1 MSDQPSSNRISV
13 GGVADAGEESH
24 EAASFNAARG
34 DAEPSGE
41 ARDTNAEFS
50 PLHDGTGS
58 PDSAASEHS
67 GLKITG
73 RFGRDLDDVELDPPS
88 SPEKPRRRD
97 RVTMESESPRDEA
110 KRKIRVNEQ
119 GGQPPQQPTHDEPQT
134 SSGTH
139 PQVNP
144 APTADGR
151 ALESPTSPTTITRPG
166 AYRVLPGRPSQRA
179 TSTDSAVNMTNSDDG
194 DAAST
199 GDGTLLV
206 EANLVEDGDDARPRE
221 ALSPLVEATP
231 IRRRRQLAFLGIAV
245 ILVVAVIV
253 GLVTGFVLN
262 PPPQS
267 PVSPPTNPPTPRSG
281 DVFVQS
287 LPPYTKA
294 SLLNESSPQARALEW
309 VRNNDTV
316 PWRDE
321 RNDTSQLLS
330 RELQRFALAT
340 LYFSTNGALWS
351 ASENWLNRTSSECEW
366 KGCCCG
372 PECKQFEFD
381 PSPGEFVGNESDST
395 VLTAI
400 FMSENNLVGTLP
412 REIWLLRNLQRLDLN
427 GNTITASIPT
437 QVSDLR
443 ALVALR
449 LENVLLT
456 SSLPTQLGLMTNLL
470 DLSVGRKERDSAI
483 TGNILS
489 ELASLKALTSLHL
502 YRINLNS
509 TLPSF
514 LGELTNLESL
524 HLPGNKF
531 KSTLPS
537 ELGKLTK
544 LTSLRLDQ
552 NSLSGSI
559 PVEWGNLIALRALEL
574 WTNGLNG
581 TLPSDLGRLTRMGYF
596 SLSDNAISGRIPH
609 ELFDLTALTTLDL
622 MDNHLTSTLSTQIGL
637 LTRLYDVYLRGN
649 HLSGSIPTEIGLLS
663 DLNFLA
669 LPSNRF
675 SQTIPTQFGF
685 LTSLAYL
692 NLGNNTFTGSI
703 PSELGN
709 STALTFL
716 DLNSN
721 GLNST
726 LSSALG
732 SLSQLT
738 ELRFNRN
745 ALSGSIPSDFAR
757 LTSLD
762 PIYPIRFGTNNLTG
776 SVPDDFCRLV
786 QEKSLIVYVDCNEV
800 ECNCS
805 CECADSQSDDTY
817 GGS

>member
-1 MSDQPSSNRISV
+1 MSEQPSSAV
-13 GGVADAGEESH
+13 GGAARSGEESH
-24 EAASFNAARG
+24 ASSFGAPRGNTDRRVDATEASL
-34 DAEPSGE
+34 
-41 ARDTNAEFS
+41 EFS
-50 PLHDGTGS
+50 SRRERAGS
-58 PDSAASEHS
+58 PDSATSEQA
-67 GLKITG
+67 GLELTG
-73 RFGRDLDDVELDPPS
+73 RFGGDLEDVELDPPS
-88 SPEKPRRRD
+88 SPEKPLRRD
-97 RVTMESESPRDEA
+97 RVTMGSESPRDKA
-110 KRKIRVNEQ
+110 KRKSQKNEQ
-119 GGQPPQQPTHDEPQT
+119 GGQPPQQPTHDESRLSSDARPQPD
-134 SSGTH
+134 S
-139 PQVNP
+139 

-151 ALESPTSPTTITRPG
+151 AVETPTTPTTIARPG
-166 AYRVLPGRPSQRA
+166 AYWVHPGRPSQRA
-179 TSTDSAVNMTNSDDG
+179 TSTDSAVNMTDSDDG
-194 DAAST
+194 NAESV

-231 IRRRRQLAFLGIAV
+231 VRQRRQLALLGIAV
-245 ILVVAVIV
+245 ILVLAVIV

-262 PPPQS
+262 PPPPL
-267 PVSPPTNPPTPRSG
+267 PVFPPTNQPTPRSG

-287 LPPYTKA
+287 LPPYTRA
-294 SLLNESSPQARALEW
+294 SILNESSPQARALEW

-316 PWRDE
+316 PWRDD

-330 RELQRFALAT
+330 RKLQRFVLAT

-351 ASENWLNRTSSECEW
+351 ANENWLNRTSSECEW

-372 PECKQFEFD
+372 PECEQFEFD

-412 REIWLLRNLQRLDLN
+412 REIWLLSNLQRLDLN
-427 GNTITASIPT
+427 GNTITASIPS

-443 ALVALR
+443 ALVVLR

-456 SSLPTQLGLMTNLL
+456 SSLPTQVGLMTNLL
-470 DLSVGRKERDSAI
+470 DLSLGRKERDSAI

-489 ELASLKALTSLHL
+489 ELASLSALTSLHL

-509 TLPSF
+509 TLPPS
-514 LGELTNLESL
+514 LGDLTNLESL

-531 KSTLPS
+531 KSNLPS

-559 PVEWGNLIALRALEL
+559 PVEWGNLAALTALEL
-574 WTNGLNG
+574 WTNHLNG
-581 TLPSDLGRLTRMGYF
+581 TLPSALGRLTRMTYF
-596 SLSDNAISGRIPH
+596 TLSDNKISGRIPK
-609 ELFDLTALTTLDL
+609 ELFNLTALTTLDL
-622 MDNHLTSTLSTQIGL
+622 MDNHLTSTLPSQIGR

-649 HLSGSIPTEIGLLS
+649 HLSGSIPAEIGLLS
-663 DLNFLA
+663 ELNFLA

-703 PSELGN
+703 PPELGN
-709 STALTFL
+709 LTALTFL

-726 LSSALG
+726 LSTALG

-745 ALSGSIPSDFAR
+745 ALSGSIPSEFAR
-757 LTSLD
+757 LTSFD

-776 SVPDDFCRLV
+776 SVPDEFCRLV
-786 QEKSLIVYVDCNEV
+786 QEKSLIVYVDCKEV
-800 ECNCS
+800 DCNCS
-805 CECADSQSDDTY
+805 CECADSQSDDAY